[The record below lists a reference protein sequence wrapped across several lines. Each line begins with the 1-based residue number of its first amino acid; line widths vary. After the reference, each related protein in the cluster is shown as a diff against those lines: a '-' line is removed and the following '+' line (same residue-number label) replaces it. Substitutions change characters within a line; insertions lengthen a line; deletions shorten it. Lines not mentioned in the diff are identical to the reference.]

1 METITFVV
9 LRAKRSRCLLRM
21 GALFFLAQPVQ
32 AQVTEPN
39 QLTVPQDVSAQE
51 ITDCEAN
58 HPTIP
63 GEAVTLPALFEYRGE
78 AIDHKLDA
86 RSSPSVFSPLCSF
99 AGTLVL
105 RGGGCKLAFGWYNAV
120 DSGGAPPA
128 QSEIYPLIP
137 STDPDVY
144 DCNDPAMPNSEA
156 FCPLAYDGPWTLK
169 TFTAADIR
177 ADARYA
183 GGLIGFALIGDPAT
197 DCKQT
202 HFSQQELNVVCTN
215 CTPNAPWITTLVYQ
229 STATPDA
236 FYMAFEDLPMS
247 PTSFEGDGTY
257 KNDGDFN
264 DFVFFI
270 TGLTCDGGGEPCDT
284 GLPGA
289 CAVGRTDCGPDGTA
303 STCRQVVQGVGEA
316 CDNIDNDCNGEVD
329 DGELCDEG
337 FVCDR
342 GSCVAECGTGE
353 FRCASNFEC
362 VSGFCVDP
370 LCKDVECGPG
380 EACRAGDCV
389 GACDGVVCPLGKE
402 CQLGRCV
409 DLCAAVNC
417 DPGQVCERGVCVA
430 DCSCRDC
437 PADRVCAADGHCV
450 EPGCESA
457 HCVAGQVCVSGT
469 CSDACSGAVCPGGAA
484 CSEGA
489 CGEPI
494 PGVGSGSGNA
504 GSGGSGGSLVIT
516 GSGGAQA
523 GVSATSAGTTGTAAS
538 ASAREQSAPGCA
550 CRAGAAVPVS
560 RNWASAAALVALGLA
575 FARRR
580 RRR

>member
-1 METITFVV
+1 M
-9 LRAKRSRCLLRM
+9 
-21 GALFFLAQPVQ
+21 
-32 AQVTEPN
+32 
-39 QLTVPQDVSAQE
+39 LTVPQDVSPQE

-78 AIDHKLDA
+78 MIDHKADA
-86 RSSPSVFSPLCSF
+86 RITPSVFSPLCSF

-120 DSGGAPPA
+120 ASGGAVPA
-128 QSEIYPLIP
+128 ANEIYPLIP
-137 STDPDVY
+137 NTDPDVY
-144 DCNDPAMPNSEA
+144 DCNDPAMPASQA
-156 FCPLAYDGPWTLK
+156 FCPLAYDGPWMLK

-177 ADARYA
+177 SDMRYD

-202 HFSQQELNVVCTN
+202 HFSQQELNLVCTN
-215 CTPNAPWITTLVYQ
+215 CTPNAPWITTIVYQ
-229 STATPDA
+229 STAVPDA

-270 TGLTCDGGGEPCDT
+270 TGLTCAGGGEPCDT

-289 CAVGRTDCGPDGTA
+289 CGVGRTDCGPDGTA
-303 STCRQVVQGVGEA
+303 SNCRQVVEGVAET
-316 CDNIDNDCNGEVD
+316 CDNIDNDCNGDVD
-329 DGELCDEG
+329 DGDLCAEG

-353 FRCASNFEC
+353 FRCATNFEC
-362 VSGFCVDP
+362 AFGFCIDP
-370 LCKDVECGPG
+370 LCKDVVCGAD

-389 GACDGVVCPLGKE
+389 GACDGVTCPLNQE

-409 DLCAAVNC
+409 DLCAAVTC
-417 DPGQVCERGVCVA
+417 DMGQVCERGVCLA

-437 PADRVCAADGHCV
+437 PDGKSCAADGHCV
-450 EPGCESA
+450 DPGCENA
-457 HCVAGQVCVSGT
+457 PCTAGQVCAGGACT
-469 CSDACSGAVCPGGAA
+469 DACTNAVCPGGAA
-484 CSEGA
+484 CTDGV

-494 PGVGSGSGNA
+494 PGVGVGSGNG
-504 GSGGSGGSLVIT
+504 GSGGSGGAFVISNG
-516 GSGGAQA
+516 GSTA
-523 GVSATSAGTTGTAAS
+523 GSTTAASAGTTGVASNAAS
-538 ASAREQSAPGCA
+538 RGQTQPGCA
-550 CRAGAAVPVS
+550 CRAGAGQSGRA
-560 RNWASAAALVALGLA
+560 ASVAALLALGMA

-580 RRR
+580 RAA